1 LESQPPETLG
11 ILLFKKNAAGRLYL
25 VAFHAHLTPIRR
37 PGNKAWPKEK
47 RERAPPMLAKR
58 IIVAAFAAIVV
69 ISAPFAF
76 PGQSDL
82 FVDTPEVLAAIA
94 N

>member
-1 LESQPPETLG
+1 
-11 ILLFKKNAAGRLYL
+11 
-25 VAFHAHLTPIRR
+25 
-37 PGNKAWPKEK
+37 
-47 RERAPPMLAKR
+47 MLAKR

-69 ISAPFAF
+69 IGAPFAF

-82 FVDTPEVLAAIA
+82 FVDTPEALLLQTAS